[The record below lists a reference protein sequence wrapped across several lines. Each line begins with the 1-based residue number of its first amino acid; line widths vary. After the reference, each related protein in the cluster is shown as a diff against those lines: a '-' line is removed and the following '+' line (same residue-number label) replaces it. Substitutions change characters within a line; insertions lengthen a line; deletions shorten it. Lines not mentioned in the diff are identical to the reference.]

1 MTAPLTETEVLA
13 LADRALAHAGP
24 RAQVT
29 AIWERRATTAG
40 GPRVEDHVSLEFVC
54 LDGTGVG
61 RATTSDL
68 GDAGLVHAAGAARE
82 LAAQAAEPAGADL
95 PQPAPGRAHQGWDPA
110 VLSVDPSALAA
121 DLERRFPDTEAAW
134 HAGAARTAVV
144 STSGVRAFEQR
155 TFAALR
161 VSRTR
166 DGRTEVET
174 AAATGPAGIDAEA
187 VLARL
192 EDQSSSGAPV
202 DAPPGEYAVV
212 LGPAAVAVVLDL
224 VRPHFG
230 ALASSGGSAVADRLG
245 RRVVASCVALSESPR
260 FPGTLPRSYDA
271 EGLPRQPLP
280 LVQDGVAH
288 RVVRDSASPGGP
300 STGHATVA
308 LASAPVPEHLVLVG
322 GGAGD
327 EDDLIAPLARGLLV
341 AALDPSGRRALGTFL
356 IEDGRRTTALRD
368 AAVDIDALGVLGAAQ
383 ALTMS
388 QRLIPTS
395 DVSARTIG
403 ASMCPA
409 LRAGTGVRV
418 SG

>member
-40 GPRVEDHVSLEFVC
+40 RPRVEDHVSVEFVC
-54 LDGTGVG
+54 LDGSGVG
-61 RATTSDL
+61 RASTSDL
-68 GDAGLVHAAGAARE
+68 DEAGLIHAAGAARE
-82 LAAQAAEPAGADL
+82 LAAQGAERAGADL

-110 VLSVDPSALAA
+110 VLSVDPSVVAA
-121 DLERRFPDTEAAW
+121 ELEHRFPGADAAW

-144 STSGVRAFEQR
+144 STSDVRASEQR
-155 TFAALR
+155 SFAALR
-161 VSRTR
+161 VARAH
-166 DGRTEVET
+166 DGRTEAET
-174 AAATGPAGIDAEA
+174 AAATGPAGIDYDA
-187 VLARL
+187 VSARL
-192 EDQSSSGAPV
+192 EAQSYTDTPV
-202 DAPPGEYAVV
+202 DASSGEYAVV

-230 ALASSGGSAVADRLG
+230 ALAASGGSAVADRLG

-260 FPGTLPRSYDA
+260 FPGILPRSYDA

-327 EDDLIAPLARGLLV
+327 EDDLIAPLARGLQI
-341 AALDPSGRRALGTFL
+341 AALDPSGRRALGAFL
-356 IEDGRRTTALRD
+356 VEEGRRTTALRD
-368 AAVDIDALGVLGAAQ
+368 AAVDIDALAVLAATQ

-395 DVSARTIG
+395 DVSARTMG

-409 LRAGTGVRV
+409 LRTTAGVRV

>member
-13 LADRALAHAGP
+13 LADRALTHAGP

-40 GPRVEDHVSLEFVC
+40 GPRVEDHISLEFVC
-54 LDGTGVG
+54 LAGTGVG

-68 GDAGLVHAAGAARE
+68 DEAGLVRAADAARE
-82 LAAQAAEPAGADL
+82 LAAQRAEPAGADL
-95 PQPAPGRAHQGWDPA
+95 PQPTPGRAHQGWDPA
-110 VLSVDPSALAA
+110 VLTVDPSAVAA
-121 DLERRFPDTEAAW
+121 DLEQRFPDAEAIW
-134 HAGAARTAVV
+134 HAAAARTAVV
-144 STSGVRAFEQR
+144 STTGVRAFEQR
-155 TFAALR
+155 SFVALR
-161 VSRTR
+161 VSRTS
-166 DGRTEVET
+166 DGRTEAET

-187 VLARL
+187 LLARL
-192 EDQSSSGAPV
+192 EAQSPSGAAGG
-202 DAPPGEYAVV
+202 APAGEHAVV

-230 ALASSGGSAVADRLG
+230 ALAASGGSTVADRLG

-260 FPGTLPRSYDA
+260 FPGILPRSYDA
-271 EGLPRQPLP
+271 EGMPRQPLP

-288 RVVRDSASPGGP
+288 RVVRDSATPGGP

-327 EDDLIAPLARGLLV
+327 EDDLVAPLARGLHI

-356 IEDGRRTTALRD
+356 VEDGRRTTALRD
-368 AAVDIDALGVLGAAQ
+368 AAVDIDALAVLAATQ

-409 LRAGTGVRV
+409 LRAGAGVRV
-418 SG
+418 RG

>member
-1 MTAPLTETEVLA
+1 MTAPPSETEVLA

-29 AIWERRATTAG
+29 AIWERRASTVG
-40 GPRVEDHVSLEFVC
+40 GPRVVDLGSVEFVC
-54 LDGTGVG
+54 LDGSGLG

-68 GDAGLVHAAGAARE
+68 DEAGLAHAAGAARE
-82 LAAQAAEPAGADL
+82 LAAQGAEPAGADL
-95 PQPAPGRAHQGWDPA
+95 PQSAPGRAHQGWDPA
-110 VLSVDPSALAA
+110 VLSVDPSAVAD
-121 DLERRFPDTEAAW
+121 DLEARFPGAEAVW

-155 TFAALR
+155 SFASLR
-161 VSRTR
+161 VSRTGN
-166 DGRTEVET
+166 GRTGVET
-174 AAATGPAGIDAEA
+174 VAATGPGGMDLDAV
-187 VLARL
+187 VLRL
-192 EDQSSSGAPV
+192 DAQSSSEAPV
-202 DAPPGEYAVV
+202 DAPTGEHAVV

-230 ALASSGGSAVADRLG
+230 ALAATGGSAVAGRLG

-288 RVVRDSASPGGP
+288 RVVRDSASSGGP

-308 LASAPVPEHLVLVG
+308 LASAPVAEHLVLVG

-327 EDDLIAPLARGLLV
+327 EDDLIAPLARGLHI

-356 IEDGRRTTALRD
+356 VEDGRRAAALRD
-368 AAVDIDALGVLGAAQ
+368 ASVDIDALAVLAATQ

-388 QRLIPTS
+388 QLLVPTS

-409 LRAGTGVRV
+409 LRSGAGVRV